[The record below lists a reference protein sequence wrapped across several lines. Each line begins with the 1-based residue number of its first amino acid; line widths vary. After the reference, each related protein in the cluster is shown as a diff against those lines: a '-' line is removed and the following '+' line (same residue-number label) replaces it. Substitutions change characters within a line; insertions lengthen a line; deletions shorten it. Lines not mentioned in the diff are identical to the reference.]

1 MCVGLDHLFLPG
13 HQTARTV
20 SHHSRLGIDVG
31 VPGDETIQ
39 ADVTLNSISIDR
51 AGGTILIHAPMR
63 GWALPV

>member
-1 MCVGLDHLFLPG
+1 M
-13 HQTARTV
+13 
-20 SHHSRLGIDVG
+20 G